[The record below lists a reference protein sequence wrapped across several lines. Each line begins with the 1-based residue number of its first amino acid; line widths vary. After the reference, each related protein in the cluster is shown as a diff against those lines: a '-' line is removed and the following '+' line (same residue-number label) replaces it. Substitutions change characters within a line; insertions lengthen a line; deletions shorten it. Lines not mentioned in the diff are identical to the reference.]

1 MSQGMRAAWWRPGSA
16 VGDESLGEART
27 TTESGGPDSAVAFGG
42 LMVFTVIL
50 LTAPQMLFPV
60 LAPFR
65 IALLTAL
72 VAVAAHLL
80 HRFARRQ
87 PAVMLTREI
96 WVAAGLLGW
105 AIVTVPLSQWPG
117 GSLSFLLELYL
128 KTLALFWL
136 LSNTVSSLTRL
147 RRIAWALT
155 LAGVPVAA
163 TGVRHFLSGSFV
175 PGIVDKRIVGYN
187 APLTENPNDLA
198 LMLNLILPLT
208 VALVLLTR
216 RPLLRA
222 VLLVIIA
229 LNVTGVIVTFSRAG
243 FLTLATT
250 FLMYLWKLQR
260 RREGRWAW
268 AVVVLALACVPLLPS
283 GYSERLSTITDIQSD
298 PTGSAQARWS
308 DTVAA
313 VHFVAKNPIIGA
325 GVGLNALALNEE
337 RGPAWKVVHNM
348 YLEYAVE
355 LGVPGLVM
363 FLLLLVWCIQN
374 TMLVQRRSEGVPGLQ
389 ELFYLAQGIQI
400 SLVAFAVAALFHP
413 GGFHFYFYYVAGL
426 AVALKSVCERG
437 DA

>member
-1 MSQGMRAAWWRPGSA
+1 
-16 VGDESLGEART
+16 L
-27 TTESGGPDSAVAFGG
+27 
-42 LMVFTVIL
+42 
-50 LTAPQMLFPV
+50 
-60 LAPFR
+60 
-65 IALLTAL
+65 
-72 VAVAAHLL
+72 
-80 HRFARRQ
+80 
-87 PAVMLTREI
+87 

-105 AIVTVPLSQWPG
+105 AIVTGPLSQWPG

-229 LNVTGVIVTFSRAG
+229 LNVTGVIVTFSHAG
-243 FLTLATT
+243 VSTLATN